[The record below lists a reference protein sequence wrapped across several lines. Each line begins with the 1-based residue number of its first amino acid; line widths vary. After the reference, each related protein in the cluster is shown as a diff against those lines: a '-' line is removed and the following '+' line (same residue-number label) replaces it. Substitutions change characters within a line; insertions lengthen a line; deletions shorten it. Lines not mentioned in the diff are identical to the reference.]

1 MVTCAFIMALYNQS
15 FINGFYKACYYD
27 CNEKNSIWY
36 DRRYVVDPDYYCPME
51 ITIENNKKKK

>member
-1 MVTCAFIMALYNQS
+1 MALYNQS